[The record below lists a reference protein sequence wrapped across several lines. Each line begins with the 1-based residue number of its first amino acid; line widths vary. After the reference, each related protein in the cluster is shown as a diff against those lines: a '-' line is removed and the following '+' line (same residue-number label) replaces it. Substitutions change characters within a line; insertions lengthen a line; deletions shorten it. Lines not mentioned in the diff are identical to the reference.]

1 MAVAV
6 FSLELA
12 SGALTRW
19 QGVAPTCLCRHDGA
33 VIASDGQALYR
44 LAGDSDDGAPL
55 AVRVRL
61 PASDGGLPGPKRLR
75 TVRLEGVI
83 PNRVMVSAQSDGG
96 VHLEGTAGPAGQD
109 GLPSLAVAHLGRGQG
124 RMWRL
129 DICAEDGSGLDIAA
143 IGVEQVALDRRDG

>member
-19 QGVAPTCLCRHDGA
+19 QGEAPTSLCHHDGT

-55 AVRVRL
+55 AVRVCL
-61 PASDGGLPGPKRLR
+61 PASDGGLAGPKRLR

-83 PNRVMVSAQSDGG
+83 PNRIMVSAQSDGG
-96 VHLEGTAGPAGQD
+96 VCLEGTAGPAGQD
-109 GLPSLAVAHLGRGQG
+109 GLPGLAVAHLGRGHG

-143 IGVEQVALDRRDG
+143 IGVEQVVLDRRDG

>member
-19 QGVAPTCLCRHDGA
+19 QGVAPTSLCHHDGT
-33 VIASDGQALYR
+33 VVASDGQALYR

-55 AVRVRL
+55 AVCMRL

-75 TVRLEGVI
+75 TVRLEGMV
-83 PNRVMVSAQSDGG
+83 PNRVTVSAQSDTGLC
-96 VHLEGTAGPAGQD
+96 LEGTAG
-109 GLPSLAVAHLGRGQG
+109 STGQG
-124 RMWRL
+124 R
-129 DICAEDGSGLDIAA
+129 CGLDAGGLSA
-143 IGVEQVALDRRDG
+143 RQAWGFFTATGDQQGN